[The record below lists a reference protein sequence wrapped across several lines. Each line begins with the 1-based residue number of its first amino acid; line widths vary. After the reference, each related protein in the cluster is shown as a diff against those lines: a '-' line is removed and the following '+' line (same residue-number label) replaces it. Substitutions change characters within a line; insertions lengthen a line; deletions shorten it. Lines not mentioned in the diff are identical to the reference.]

1 LIVVIDTNIWIG
13 ELALNSSS
21 GAAVR
26 FYLKRRKAQLAV
38 PEVVRLEVERNF
50 QVKLQAFVDNVG
62 DNYRQL
68 LAVFGK
74 LKEVVLPDADMIR
87 CKVEEIFS
95 SVGIELL
102 EVEFSLTSA
111 RSSFLKTIEKLP
123 PSDQNQQFKDG
134 VLWADCLSLLEY
146 DDVYFVTSDKAFYQG
161 RKYEN
166 GLASNLK
173 YETRNM
179 THEIKVFSSLGE
191 LLSDIKVEVA
201 INDEKLFHEFVNQHN
216 TIIEGMLDRNSFGL
230 DGEFKIIKALF
241 VTENPNVL
249 YIEFKIEASCS
260 DLSDQN
266 TSNAILFLKGTGS
279 YNVETSECTDLRI
292 VEQKMNFIL
301 PDGTSQQLTS
311 GIFGIANIVLGHR
324 DVLHTV
330 RYPLTNEIG

>member
-1 LIVVIDTNIWIG
+1 MLVVIDTNIWLG

-50 QVKLQAFVDNVG
+50 QEKLQAFVDNVR

-74 LKEVVLPDADMIR
+74 LKEVVLPDTGMIKS
-87 CKVEEIFS
+87 KVDEIFS

-102 EVEFSLTSA
+102 EVKFSLTSA
-111 RSSFLKTIEKLP
+111 RSSFLKTIEKFP

-134 VLWADCLSLLEY
+134 VLWADCVSLLEY

-166 GLASNLK
+166 GLARNLENEAREMAHK
-173 YETRNM
+173 
-179 THEIKVFSSLGE
+179 IKIFSSLSD
-191 LLSDIKVEVA
+191 LLSDIKVDVA
-201 INDEKLFHEFVNQHN
+201 INEEKLFHEFVNQN
-216 TIIEGMLDRNSFGL
+216 KNIIEGMLDRNSFGI
-230 DGEFKIIKALF
+230 DGDFNMTKALF
-241 VTENPNVL
+241 VTEDPNVL

-260 DLSDQN
+260 DLSNQN
-266 TSNAILFLKGTGS
+266 RSNAILYLKGTGS

-292 VEQKMNFIL
+292 AEQKMNFML
-301 PDGTSQQLTS
+301 ADGTSQQSIS
-311 GIFGIANIVLGHR
+311 GIFGVANIVLGHR

-330 RYPLTNEIG
+330 RYPLMNETG